1 MATND
6 GAPEQHLKTVQDYVG
21 DMVSL
26 ESHIEEAL
34 DRQLK
39 EVQDHPGALAAVQ
52 RFHDMVKHN
61 RDHMTAVQDDIGT
74 TGGNPIAKAGSA
86 VLGAAAGM
94 IDKVR
99 SEAVSKALRDD
110 YTAFNLAAVSYA
122 MLHTTSSGLGFPKIA
137 EVCEEHLRA
146 YASAIQEIN
155 HLIPDVVAW
164 ELEKDGH
171 AVRAG
176 AAVETNRVIEAAWQ
190 QTSSGNIGGLQTG
203 AGTGITDQ
211 QMPGA

>member
-1 MATND
+1 MTHHD
-6 GAPEQHLKTVQDYVG
+6 GDHEKHLKTVQDYVG

-26 ESHIEEAL
+26 ESHIEEVL

-39 EVQDHPGALAAVQ
+39 MAQDHPGVAPAVQ

-61 RDHMTAVQDDIGT
+61 RDHMKQVQESIGT
-74 TGGNPIAKAGSA
+74 TGGNPIAKAGAS
-86 VLGAAAGM
+86 VLGVAAGL

-99 SEAVSKALRDD
+99 PEGLSKALRDD
-110 YTAFNLAAVSYA
+110 YTAFNLAAISYT
-122 MLHTTSSGLGFPKIA
+122 MLHTTSSGLGFAEIA
-137 EVCEEHLRA
+137 TVCEEHLRS

-155 HLIPDVVAW
+155 HLIPGVVAW

-171 AVRAG
+171 AFNPS
-176 AAVETNRVIEAAWQ
+176 AVNQTTTMVDAAWK
-190 QTSSGNIGGLQTG
+190 QTSPDSTTGVQTG
-203 AGTGITDQ
+203 AGSGITEQ

>member
-1 MATND
+1 MTHHD
-6 GAPEQHLKTVQDYVG
+6 GDREQHLKTVQDYVG

-39 EVQDHPGALAAVQ
+39 LAQDHPGAAAAVQ

-61 RDHMTAVQDDIGT
+61 RDHMKEVQESIGT
-74 TGGNPIAKAGSA
+74 TGGNPISKAGST
-86 VLGAAAGM
+86 VLGVAAGL

-99 SEAVSKALRDD
+99 AEAISKALRDD
-110 YTAFNLAAVSYA
+110 YTAFNLAAVSYT
-122 MLHTTSSGLGFPKIA
+122 MLHTTSSGLGFVNIA
-137 EVCEEHLRA
+137 TVCEEHLRS

-155 HLIPDVVAW
+155 HLIPSVVAW

-171 AVRAG
+171 AVNAG
-176 AAVETNRVIEAAWQ
+176 TADQTTRMVDAAWQ
-190 QTSSGNIGGLQTG
+190 QTSPTSMGGVQAG
-203 AGTGITDQ
+203 GTGISEQ

>member
-1 MATND
+1 MAHHD
-6 GAPEQHLKTVQDYVG
+6 GDHEKHLKTLQDYVG

-39 EVQDHPGALAAVQ
+39 LAEDHPGASAAVQ

-61 RDHMTAVQDDIGT
+61 RDHMKQVQESIGT

-86 VLGAAAGM
+86 VLGAAAGV

-99 SEAVSKALRDD
+99 AEGVSKALRDD
-110 YTAFNLAAVSYA
+110 YTAFNLAAISYT
-122 MLHTTSSGLGFPKIA
+122 MLHTTSSGLGHSEIA
-137 EVCEEHLRA
+137 TVCEEHLQS
-146 YASAIQEIN
+146 YAKAIQEIN
-155 HLIPDVVAW
+155 ELIPSVVAW

-171 AVRAG
+171 VVQAG
-176 AAVETNRVIEAAWQ
+176 AADGTVSVIAKAWNHADSN
-190 QTSSGNIGGLQTG
+190 T
-203 AGTGITDQ
+203 AV
-211 QMPGA
+211 